1 MDLRARGEGAETIS
15 SETLF
20 QRKRERETRR
30 EESLY
35 KNRLGSTRNTDLPS
49 ITKRLRPDRF
59 QSVPMVNLVEEMIWQ
74 KMIDES
80 ECKDCV
86 FN

>member
-15 SETLF
+15 SERLF
-20 QRKRERETRR
+20 QRERERER
-30 EESLY
+30 EEERRLFG
-35 KNRLGSTRNTDLPS
+35 NRFGSTRKTDLPS
-49 ITKRLRPDRF
+49 IVKRLRPDRF
-59 QSVPMVNLVEEMIWQ
+59 RSVPMVKLVEEMIWQ